1 MKRALFISTL
11 LVFILA
17 ACQPA
22 PVETEVPQ
30 VQETHTEEMPTQQAP
45 VSGAVI
51 YSLAAG
57 ESTLSYSVSET
68 FINQNNKFN
77 TAIGVT
83 GSVSGEITLDAANP
97 QNTSIGSIAAEI
109 VEFESDSGRR
119 DGIIRDR
126 FLESTRFP
134 TVTFV
139 PTSITG
145 LPESYTP
152 GEMLTFQVTGDTTI
166 RETTLPLTFDV
177 TANLENDALSGQ
189 ATTSFLMS
197 DFGFGPISVAG
208 ILETEDTVLMTLNF
222 VAYP

>member
-57 ESTLSYSVSET
+57 ESTLSYSVGET